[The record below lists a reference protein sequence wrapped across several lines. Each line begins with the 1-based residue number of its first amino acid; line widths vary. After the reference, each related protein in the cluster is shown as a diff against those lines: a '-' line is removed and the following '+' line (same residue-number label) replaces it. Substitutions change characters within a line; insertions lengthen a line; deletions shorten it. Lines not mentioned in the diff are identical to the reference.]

1 MNAAEVVNTLLVKR
15 FGVDPVNVTDETSLQ
30 HLRMDSLAL
39 EELRL
44 LIEDRLDIDLD
55 EVALTSRDTVG
66 ALVAA
71 VDGKVAA

>member
-1 MNAAEVVNTLLVKR
+1 MAEIR
-15 FGVDPVNVTDETSLQ
+15 HETPLRN
-30 HLRMDSLAL
+30 LRMDSLAL
-39 EELRL
+39 EELRV

>member
-1 MNAAEVVNTLLVKR
+1 MKAAEVVNDLLVQR
-15 FGVDPVNVTDETSLQ
+15 FGVAMAEIRHETPLRN
-30 HLRMDSLAL
+30 LRMDSLAL
-39 EELRL
+39 EELRV

>member
-1 MNAAEVVNTLLVKR
+1 MNAADFVHDLLVQR
-15 FGVDPVNVTDETSLQ
+15 FGVAMAEIRYETPLRA
-30 HLRMDSLAL
+30 LRMDSLAL
-39 EELRL
+39 EELRV

-55 EVALTSRDTVG
+55 DVALTSRDTVG

>member
-1 MNAAEVVNTLLVKR
+1 MLVKR
-15 FGVDPVNVTDETSLQ
+15 FGVTKADIRFETP
-30 HLRMDSLAL
+30 LRKLKMDSLAL
-39 EELRL
+39 EELRV
-44 LIEDRLDIDLD
+44 LIENQLNIDLD